1 MLVVQWSCLLSDY
14 SCLWDGLKL
23 NGSEQVIIMSAKLKE
38 IVEKLNLQPHPEG
51 GYFAETYRSEVE
63 VPGSLIGAHG
73 PRQAC
78 TGIYF
83 LIPAGEFSAFHRI
96 KSDEMWHFYAGDPLL
111 VHQIFSDGSYECH
124 HLGSDIRNQVFQA
137 VVPAG
142 AWFASEPDP
151 DLLNHGFSLV
161 GCTVSP
167 GFDFSDFELARESQL
182 SEEYPGHRE
191 LISRLTRDSQ

>member
-1 MLVVQWSCLLSDY
+1 MVLAVRVSNSGE
-14 SCLWDGLKL
+14 S
-23 NGSEQVIIMSAKLKE
+23 MSAKLNE
-38 IVEKLNLQPHPEG
+38 IIEKLDLQPHPEG
-51 GYFAETYRSEVE
+51 GYFAETYRSELE
-63 VPGSLIGAHG
+63 LPGSLIGAHG

-96 KSDEMWHFYAGDPLL
+96 KSDEMWHFYDGDPLL
-111 VHQIFSDGSYECH
+111 VHQIFSDGTYECH
-124 HLGSDIRNQVFQA
+124 HLGSDVQRQVYQA

-151 DLLNHGFSLV
+151 ESREEGFSLV

-167 GFDFSDFELARESQL
+167 GFDFSDFELARRQEL
-182 SEEYPGHRE
+182 ADEFPEHRA
-191 LISRLTRDSQ
+191 LISRLTRDIK